1 MRATNVWILFL
12 WTADRNVSSPTLYP
26 ERDWTSSNW
35 NACSWKPWPGTAR
48 WIRTNDPRGSCHIKH
63 PWIIQILIQFQ
74 NDIFISQSRVEITPN
89 SHICEELPYL
99 NWELSKNKFEF
110 PIVNKE
116 KVFTQKTAMSII
128 VYKTIHFGMTQCG
141 HPADS
146 TFLMRCL
153 TT

>member
-1 MRATNVWILFL
+1 MT
-12 WTADRNVSSPTLYP
+12 
-26 ERDWTSSNW
+26 
-35 NACSWKPWPGTAR
+35 
-48 WIRTNDPRGSCHIKH
+48 
-63 PWIIQILIQFQ
+63 
-74 NDIFISQSRVEITPN
+74 DIFISQSRVEITPN
-89 SHICEELPYL
+89 SHIGEEVPLL

-141 HPADS
+141 HPADF
-146 TFLMRCL
+146 TFSRRCL

>member
-1 MRATNVWILFL
+1 M
-12 WTADRNVSSPTLYP
+12 S
-26 ERDWTSSNW
+26 
-35 NACSWKPWPGTAR
+35 
-48 WIRTNDPRGSCHIKH
+48 
-63 PWIIQILIQFQ
+63 
-74 NDIFISQSRVEITPN
+74 DIFISKSRVEITPK
-89 SHICEELPYL
+89 SHIGEEVPLL
-99 NWELSKNKFEF
+99 NWELSKNNFEF

-146 TFLMRCL
+146 TISRRCL

>member
-1 MRATNVWILFL
+1 MT
-12 WTADRNVSSPTLYP
+12 
-26 ERDWTSSNW
+26 
-35 NACSWKPWPGTAR
+35 
-48 WIRTNDPRGSCHIKH
+48 
-63 PWIIQILIQFQ
+63 
-74 NDIFISQSRVEITPN
+74 DIFISQSRVEITPN
-89 SHICEELPYL
+89 SHIGEEVPLL

-110 PIVNKE
+110 PIINKE

-128 VYKTIHFGMTQCG
+128 VYKTIHFGITQCG